1 LRLGSSAIGKVDA
14 SRKTLPHP
22 SGALAFVGGDLSFV
36 LERKPNVVETFQQ
49 AMSLESVYD
58 KG

>member
-1 LRLGSSAIGKVDA
+1 VDA